1 MGNTRIKLAALVL
14 ALVPVVFY
22 LCASVS
28 AVISGAG
35 VFRVMYIVIV
45 LPLALLAVLAWRQ
58 PRNGGGLLVI
68 AGVLFAL
75 LFLLDIRAQYPI
87 EEVLTIEGILFIPP
101 VIAGLLF
108 LMAARHVSSADASSV
123 VTREV
128 ESGHP
133 VV

>member
-28 AVISGAG
+28 AVISGAR

-87 EEVLTIEGILFIPP
+87 EEVLAIEGILFIPP

-128 ESGHP
+128 ESDHP